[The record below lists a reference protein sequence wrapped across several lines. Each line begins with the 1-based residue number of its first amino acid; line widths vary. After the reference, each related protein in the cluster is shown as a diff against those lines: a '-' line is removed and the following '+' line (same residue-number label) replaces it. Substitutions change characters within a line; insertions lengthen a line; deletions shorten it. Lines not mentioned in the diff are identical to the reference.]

1 MEDAQVS
8 EDTAQSNRMAEERT
22 DWAEDRTLMANE
34 RTFAAWLRTGMASVA
49 VGLGLHAVFWKAE
62 NVWLAKGGASIFILI
77 GIAIFWLAQRQ
88 SGRVRAR
95 LKEHSAET
103 IKGDPM
109 RGIALALTA
118 GAVAVLI
125 ILWRL

>member
-1 MEDAQVS
+1 MSD
-8 EDTAQSNRMAEERT
+8 DKSNSNEMAEDRT

-49 VGLGLHAVFWKAE
+49 VGLGLHAVFGKAE
-62 NVWLAKGGASIFILI
+62 NVLLAKSGASVFVLI
-77 GIAIFWLAQRQ
+77 GMAVFWLAQRQ
-88 SGRVRAR
+88 STRVRDR
-95 LKEHSAET
+95 LRAHSAET

-118 GAVAVLI
+118 GAAAVLI